1 MVTVLWPFL
10 RPTPMEA
17 GRTDWSR
24 AALRAALA
32 AVDKDEARGIL
43 SADDANRQRADIA
56 AKARAALGDSSDGTS
71 LPRSRKGLVIA
82 GASLCLAPVIV
93 FGAYLTLGTPDPS
106 AAQKRAL
113 ASVSDTQQE
122 VNFDALIKALDA
134 QLETRPDDSQL
145 WARLADIKIRKE
157 DFTGAEAALERA
169 VALPFSTPQEGAQ
182 LWLIL
187 AMTRR
192 TQGVELSDP
201 LVAEPLKKSLAL
213 DETSPAAILL
223 ARIEDEARVEATGN

>member
-1 MVTVLWPFL
+1 
-10 RPTPMEA
+10 
-17 GRTDWSR
+17 
-24 AALRAALA
+24 
-32 AVDKDEARGIL
+32 
-43 SADDANRQRADIA
+43 
-56 AKARAALGDSSDGTS
+56 
-71 LPRSRKGLVIA
+71 
-82 GASLCLAPVIV
+82 
-93 FGAYLTLGTPDPS
+93 
-106 AAQKRAL
+106 
-113 ASVSDTQQE
+113 
-122 VNFDALIKALDA
+122 
-134 QLETRPDDSQL
+134 
-145 WARLADIKIRKE
+145 
-157 DFTGAEAALERA
+157 